1 MPKSKARLFSLVLLF
16 TALFSVPV
24 LKAVRSTSAPLSHL
38 APSVRPAIPP
48 ELYAE
53 AADALRSG
61 DLQQA
66 RQLLE
71 EVAANHPGQAAQ
83 ARLLEGLYAWEAG
96 EHALAVDVLGG
107 VSMPGGLLED
117 WRLHLLAAAAE
128 ERGNAHF
135 AQATWGRL
143 ISDHPGSPLRPVAFL
158 EAAELARDQGQPR
171 LALELV
177 ARARRDEVG
186 GSVGHDLDRLAWR
199 LGREL
204 EDDVV
209 EREAGRRLLIEAPFS
224 ADAREAAAHFRALD
238 GKVDESRFFSP
249 QDVMRRA
256 ETFLRLESLPAA
268 LTTLENL
275 PQEERDLEWHLLK
288 ARALARAG
296 RSLEAL
302 DLLDTVAPSDA
313 RERAALEWER
323 AQAAAEAA
331 RRGDAGRR
339 LSAAER
345 QKLLELSHRH
355 LANVT
360 RLNEEVR
367 LTRDGLRRLYE
378 DYLKAG
384 LLEPSLDALRL
395 LQRVDPEDTTGAS
408 YLWETGWEEYRRGRL
423 RLAVGYWT
431 ELGQL
436 YPYHRDAHRGRY
448 WQARALE
455 ALGDSP
461 AARELYRELA
471 ATSDTSDFYLRQSLA
486 RLGESPQWEGSVV
499 RTTAAA
505 AGPWPAE
512 PRLART
518 KLMAD
523 LGLDGLAAREIELL
537 SGEVERRDLLALK
550 AILLAHQGR
559 QREGLILLREAFPAL
574 GGPYQASVPEE
585 VRRAYYPLEH
595 EQTIRKYAE
604 KHELPAWLVAGIIRQ
619 ESAFDIRAT
628 SPVGARGLMQ
638 LMPATAREL
647 CDKEGVPYGTERIY
661 DPELNIRLGT
671 AYFRHLLN
679 RFDGNVELALAGYNG
694 GPNRIARLWREAGPD
709 AGLDDFL
716 ETLRIDES
724 RNYVKRILVLGD
736 SYRQLYPSL
745 S

>member
-1 MPKSKARLFSLVLLF
+1 MPTSKSLLFSFALLICV
-16 TALFSVPV
+16 LFSGPV
-24 LKAVRSTSAPLSHL
+24 LKAVRSASPPSSPL
-38 APSVRPAIPP
+38 APSALPGLSP

-66 RQLLE
+66 RQRLG
-71 EVAANHPGQAAQ
+71 EVAADHPGQAAE

-96 EHALAVDVLGG
+96 EHELAVEVLGG

-117 WRLHLLAAAAE
+117 WRLHLLASAAAE
-128 ERGNAHF
+128 RGDAEL

-143 ISDHPGSPLRPVAFL
+143 ISDHSGSPLRSVAFL
-158 EAAELARDQGQPR
+158 AAAELARDQGQPR

-177 ARARRDEVG
+177 ARARREGVG

-204 EDDVV
+204 EDEVV

-224 ADAREAAAHFRALD
+224 ADAREAAARFRALD
-238 GKVDESRFFSP
+238 GKVDESRFFTSR
-249 QDVMRRA
+249 DVLRRA
-256 ETFLRLESLPAA
+256 ETFLDLKSLPAA
-268 LTTLENL
+268 LTTLENM
-275 PQEERDLEWHLLK
+275 PREERELEWHLLK
-288 ARALARAG
+288 ARALSRAG
-296 RSLEAL
+296 RGLEAL
-302 DLLDTVAPSDA
+302 DLLDTVVPSGA

-331 RRGDAGRR
+331 RRGSAGRR
-339 LSAAER
+339 LSATER
-345 QKLLELSHRH
+345 QRLLELSHRH
-355 LANVT
+355 LASVA
-360 RLNEEVR
+360 RLHEQVR
-367 LTRDGLRRLYE
+367 LTEDGLRRLYE
-378 DYLKAG
+378 DYLEAG
-384 LLEPSLDALRL
+384 LREPSLDALRL
-395 LQRVDPEDTTGAS
+395 LQRLDPEDATGAP

-431 ELGQL
+431 ELEQL

-448 WQARALE
+448 WKARALE
-455 ALGDSP
+455 ALGDAP
-461 AARELYRELA
+461 AAREVYRELA
-471 ATSDTSDFYLRQSLA
+471 AAADTSDFYLRQSLA
-486 RLGESPQWEGSVV
+486 RLGESPQWQGVV
-499 RTTAAA
+499 RTATAE

-518 KLMAD
+518 KRMTD

-550 AILLAHQGR
+550 AFLLARQGR
-559 QREGLILLREAFPAL
+559 QREGIILLREAFPAL

-585 VRRAYYPLEH
+585 IRRAYYPLEH
-595 EQTIRKYAE
+595 EETIRKYAE
-604 KHELPAWLVAGIIRQ
+604 RHELPAWLVAGIIRQ

-647 CDKEGVPYGTERIY
+647 CDKEGVPYGADRIY

-671 AYFRHLLN
+671 AYFRHLLD

-694 GPNRIARLWREAGPD
+694 GPNRIARLWREAGPE